1 MRTKLFVVLFAVL
14 FVAGIVFAGGNA
26 NKAEK
31 RAFNYVATFVE
42 PLDAGSVTYSG
53 KMVHLRGVMNSWF
66 HDGSDERI
74 SGAFIN
80 VLNANV
86 DFTGTG
92 VIWGTWQSSDEGDGG
107 WEGTFNGKMYN
118 YFLGESNWII
128 RYDGHGTGAYEGL
141 KIEGIEAWDTL
152 GYGVGEITSVTKD

>member
-1 MRTKLFVVLFAVL
+1 MRTKIFVALCAVL
-14 FVAGIVFAGGNA
+14 FVAGTVFAGGDD

-42 PLDAGSVTYSG
+42 PIDAGAVTYSG
-53 KMVHLRGVMNSWF
+53 KMAHLRGVMNRWF
-66 HDGSDERI
+66 HDASDERI
-74 SGAFIN
+74 KGTLIT
-80 VLNANV
+80 VMNANV

-92 VIWGTWQSSDEGDGG
+92 VTWGTWQSSDDGDGG
-107 WEGTFNGKMYN
+107 WEGTFTGKMYDL
-118 YFLGESNWII
+118 FLGESNWII
-128 RYDGHGTGAYEGL
+128 KYAGHGTGAYEGL